1 MRGKYKMAEI
11 RRYDDIMQQA
21 LGVMIAN
28 QEKLTDFNRGSIIHT
43 FLDAV
48 ARIAERI
55 YVAIRQGYNDN
66 LRLVPYSLFKFRR
79 KNGTA
84 ASGAVEF
91 QRENPLPT
99 RTIIP
104 SGTRVSGDGKT
115 YITTAVG
122 YIEPGA
128 LYSNAIPVISDGAG
142 TQFNIPSYSIDAID
156 SVLSTDVAAV
166 ANHDA
171 MTGGTNQ
178 ETENEFDERFKI
190 HINGLSGTND
200 YAIMD
205 AALSLDMVRSVSVK
219 NHKPPLRN
227 VYNMSIYVDDGSGSA
242 TDETMAAVKLAIE
255 GDGTAVNQGHLAPG
269 VNIRVIPPHTI
280 PVHYTVILYVY
291 RADLEVADGEVRN
304 VLADYTNGLT
314 IGKSVIVSEAIA
326 RIMKLS
332 YVRDVKI
339 PMDNIELQSDQIARY
354 EGADIEIREITNV

>member
-21 LGVMIAN
+21 LGAMIAN
-28 QEKLTDFNRGSIIHT
+28 QEKITDFNRGSIIHT
-43 FLDAV
+43 FLDAT
-48 ARIAERI
+48 ARISERI

-122 YIEPGA
+122 YIEPDA
-128 LYSNAIPVISDGAG
+128 LYSNAISVISDGSG
-142 TQFNIPSYSIDAID
+142 IQFNIPSYTINAID
-156 SVLSTDVAAV
+156 SVLSTDVAV
-166 ANHDA
+166 VVNHDA

-205 AALSLDMVRSVSVK
+205 AALSLDMIRSVSIK

-242 TDETMAAVKLAIE
+242 TTEILAAVKLAIE
-255 GDGTAVNQGHLAPG
+255 GDGTAANKGHLAPG
-269 VNIRVIPPHTI
+269 VNIRVIPPYTV

-291 RADLEVADGEVRN
+291 RAEIEAADLETRS
-304 VLADYTNGLT
+304 VLANYTNGLT
-314 IGKSVIVSEAIA
+314 LAKALLYQKPLHG
-326 RIMKLS
+326 
-332 YVRDVKI
+332 
-339 PMDNIELQSDQIARY
+339 
-354 EGADIEIREITNV
+354 

>member
-21 LGVMIAN
+21 IGAMIAN
-28 QEKLTDFNRGSIIHT
+28 QEKITDFNPGSIIHT
-43 FLDAV
+43 FLDAT

-79 KNGTA
+79 KDGTA
-84 ASGAVEF
+84 AGGTVEF
-91 QRENPLPT
+91 QREKPILT
-99 RTIIP
+99 RTVIN

-115 YITTAVG
+115 YITTAIG

-128 LYSNAIPVISDGAG
+128 LYSNAIPIVSDGAG
-142 TQFNIPSYSIDAID
+142 TQFNIPSYAIKAID
-156 SVLSTDVAAV
+156 SVLPADVV
-166 ANHDA
+166 SVVNHDA

-227 VYNMSIYVDDGSGSA
+227 IYNMSIYVDDGSGSVTA
-242 TDETMAAVKLAIE
+242 ETMAAVKLAIE
-255 GDGTAVNQGHLAPG
+255 GDGTAANKGHLAPG
-269 VNIRVIPPHTI
+269 VNIQVIPPHAV
-280 PVHYTVILYVY
+280 PVHYTAILFVY
-291 RADLEVADGEVRN
+291 RADLETSDVEVRG

-314 IGKSVIVSEAIA
+314 IGKSVIISEAIA
-326 RIMKLS
+326 RVMKLS
-332 YVRDVKI
+332 YVQDVNM
-339 PMDNIELQSDQIARY
+339 PMENIDLQGDQIARY
-354 EGADIEIREITNV
+354 EGADIEIRETANA

>member
-1 MRGKYKMAEI
+1 MGEI

-21 LGVMIAN
+21 LGDMIAN
-28 QEKLTDFNRGSIIHT
+28 QDKITDFNRGSIIHT
-43 FLDAV
+43 FLDTV

-66 LRLVPYSLFKFRR
+66 LRLVPYSLFKFRH

-84 ASGAVEF
+84 ASGTVEF
-91 QRENPLPT
+91 QRENPIPT
-99 RTIIP
+99 RTVIN
-104 SGTRVSGDGKT
+104 SGTRISGDGKT
-115 YITTAVG
+115 YITTAAG

-128 LYSNAIPVISDGAG
+128 LYSNAIPVISDGTGA
-142 TQFNIPSYSIDAID
+142 QFNIPSYAINSID
-156 SVLSTDVAAV
+156 SVLSTDVIAV
-166 ANHDA
+166 VNHDA

-242 TDETMAAVKLAIE
+242 TEETLAAVKLEIE
-255 GDGTAVNQGHLAPG
+255 GDGTEAHKGHLAPG

-291 RADLEVADGEVRN
+291 RADLESAGIEARN

-314 IGKSVIVSEAIA
+314 IGKSVIISEAVA
-326 RIMKLS
+326 RIMKLP

-339 PMDNIELQSDQIARY
+339 PMDNIELQNDQIARY
-354 EGADIEIREITNV
+354 ENADIEIREITNV